1 MSQVL
6 IRNIPDGVIDSF
18 KTKAKL
24 AGKPMEQI
32 LRDLIVAHAR
42 LSSEEKIALSKYLH
56 SLSPGVLQP
65 LSKDEYREGLE

>member
-6 IRNIPDGVIDSF
+6 IRNIPDGVIESF

-32 LRDLIVAHAR
+32 LRDLIVAHAPFTAEER
-42 LSSEEKIALSKYLH
+42 LAFSRAILEGQKGPFE
-56 SLSPGVLQP
+56 P
-65 LSKDEYREGLE
+65 LSKEEYREGLL